1 MFLHILVRKKKIVYW
16 MPYHSRIPETYI
28 WEYNELVKSKR
39 YTNEDQNILQE
50 NVVNIKKR

>member
-39 YTNEDQNILQE
+39 YTNEDQNILHK